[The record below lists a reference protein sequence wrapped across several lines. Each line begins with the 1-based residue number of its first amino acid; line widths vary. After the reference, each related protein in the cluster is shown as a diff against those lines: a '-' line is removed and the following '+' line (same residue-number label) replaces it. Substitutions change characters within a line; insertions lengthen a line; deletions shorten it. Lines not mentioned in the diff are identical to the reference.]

1 MRKHTLRLVSATILA
16 VVSVGCGLQP
26 SEPLTPPPGEPLN
39 PPPLAPTAPPEEMD
53 NVIGTFERVTP
64 SWHPGPQS
72 YILHNDSTFAL
83 VFPTLSARLS
93 GRFSRVR
100 GALELSYAITDSWK
114 ASATLFGDT
123 LTVYHNE
130 TMLMAD
136 FEDGVYVRR

>member
-1 MRKHTLRLVSATILA
+1 MRKHALRLLSATILA

-39 PPPLAPTAPPEEMD
+39 PPPPAPPAPPED
-53 NVIGTFERVTP
+53 TDDVIGTFERITP
-64 SWHPGPQS
+64 SWYAGHQS
-72 YILHNDSTFAL
+72 YILHADSTFAM
-83 VFPTLSARLS
+83 VFSLGLQLR

-100 GALELSYAITDSWK
+100 GGLELSYAVTDSWK